1 MSRTGKPVQGL
12 KTLFTFTANY
22 FITKIQFIM
31 NENLKDQEVLLVA
44 EKNSSKLN
52 VVSGQNEDG
61 TPKTIAPQK
70 ENEPDF
76 LKIDKNSNALEN
88 FMSNFARQCKEPTH
102 FHFFKVPLNTLE
114 NVVAVLETMLK
125 DPENPSNKKF
135 LDDHRILPEAFS
147 KEKYQAIDESRIDWK
162 QFEDIG
168 ISKEMLENSKSLDK
182 MLNWQKS
189 PALLPIKAKI
199 GDTIIQTDA
208 RLSLRENAEGKLNV
222 IVHAIRKEPQLDGIV
237 YGTRLTE
244 DDKQNLRQ
252 AGNAGRLVEIEPAKD
267 NKMMAFISVDK
278 MTNELVAVRADK
290 IKIPNEIK
298 GVTLNEQQK
307 KDLGEGKAIYVEG
320 MMSKKN
326 EPFNATLQINADKRG
341 VEFKFDNAIK
351 LEKTQKQET
360 DSPQFK
366 MPNTLKGVE
375 LSPVQKNELA
385 NGGTVYLSGM
395 TDNAGEKFNAYIKIN
410 FEKGKPEFFKWDPNK
425 AKKQGAEVTPDNA
438 SKTQV
443 AVNSE
448 GKTNEATKNV
458 KEPLKQG
465 QTQPTEKQQEKKE
478 EQEQKQIQKK
488 SGGIKR

>member
-1 MSRTGKPVQGL
+1 
-12 KTLFTFTANY
+12 
-22 FITKIQFIM
+22 M
-31 NENLKDQEVLLVA
+31 NENLKDQEVLLVTDQ
-44 EKNSSKLN
+44 EGKKLN

-61 TPKTIAPQK
+61 TPKTVAPQK

-102 FHFFKVPLNTLE
+102 FHFFKVPLNALE

-135 LDDHRILPEAFS
+135 LDEHRVLPEAFS

-162 QFEDIG
+162 QFEAIG
-168 ISKEMLENSKSLDK
+168 ISKEMLESSKSLDK
-182 MLNWQKS
+182 ILNWQKS
-189 PALLPIKAKI
+189 PVLLPINAKI
-199 GDTIIQTDA
+199 GDMYIQTDA
-208 RLSLRENAEGKLNV
+208 RLSLRESADGKLNV
-222 IVHAIRKEPQLDGIV
+222 IVHAIRKEPQLDGFV
-237 YGTRLTE
+237 YGTHLTE

-252 AGNAGRLVEIEPAKD
+252 TGNAGRLVEIEPVKD
-267 NKMMAFISVDK
+267 NKMMAFISIDK

-298 GVTLNEQQK
+298 GVSLNEQQK
-307 KDLGEGKAIYVEG
+307 KDLAEGKAIYVEG
-320 MMSKKN
+320 MISKKN
-326 EPFNATLQINADKRG
+326 EPFNATLQINSDKRG
-341 VEFKFDNAIK
+341 IEFKFDNTVK

-385 NGGTVYLSGM
+385 SGGTIYLSGM
-395 TDNAGEKFNAYIKIN
+395 TDKAGEKFNAYIKIN

-425 AKKQGAEVTPDNA
+425 AKKQGTEVTPDNA

-458 KEPLKQG
+458 NEPLKQG
-465 QTQPTEKQQEKKE
+465 QTQPTEKQQEKQEKQKE
-478 EQEQKQIQKK
+478 PKK
-488 SGGIKR
+488 SRGIGR